1 MPDAPVKIVL
11 RSDLFRDNERLQRA
25 ASDHR
30 YHVTLG
36 DEGEHVRRI
45 QMFLV
50 IHLQVADVVA
60 FMRQYVE
67 NGGGPQTVDY
77 LVELELIDQF
87 QTETFGALY
96 GPRTASYVRTFKF
109 MKNIVD
115 RSRQS
120 APDGIVGVRTIR
132 AMDDVAANG
141 LRTADRGASDREGA
155 AMRVANHLKPAVMAG
170 PVVGARMLAAGA
182 RA

>member
-1 MPDAPVKIVL
+1 MSEAPIKIVL

-50 IHLQVADVVA
+50 MEGRVADTVTLL
-60 FMRQYVE
+60 QQLSQE
-67 NGGGPQTVDY
+67 SGGWRY
-77 LVELELIDQF
+77 LEDLEFFDQF

-96 GPRTASYVRTFKF
+96 GPRTADCVRSFKYI
-109 MKNIVD
+109 KKIVD

-120 APDGIVGVRTIR
+120 EPDGIVGVRTIR
-132 AMDDVAANG
+132 IMDSLAAEGKLSAG
-141 LRTADRGASDREGA
+141 LGIADREGA
-155 AMRVANHLKPAVMAG
+155 AMRVANTLKPAVMAG
-170 PVVGARMLAAGA
+170 PVVGARILAARC

>member
-1 MPDAPVKIVL
+1 MTEAPVKIVL

-30 YHVTLG
+30 YHVTLR

-50 IHLQVADVVA
+50 MWANVAEVVRTLLQMSQDSGGVVS
-60 FMRQYVE
+60 FLE
-67 NGGGPQTVDY
+67 
-77 LVELELIDQF
+77 ELEYIDQF

-96 GPRTASYVRTFKF
+96 GPRTEEYVQTFKF
-109 MKNIVD
+109 VRKIVD

-132 AMDDVAANG
+132 MMDSIAAAWTRSAG
-141 LRTADRGASDREGA
+141 LGNADREGA
-155 AMRVANHLKPAVMAG
+155 AKRVANHLKPAVMAG
-170 PVVGARMLAAGA
+170 PVVGARMLVVGC